1 MAQLTHWSLQ
11 NYDHVPAVR
20 KGRKAL
26 AKQMGSLMMSQ
37 WDQHRHICENY
48 NPHKT
53 ADTSGGDC
61 SGTKFYHWGAL
72 TGLIEL
78 VEEGFWK

>member
-1 MAQLTHWSLQ
+1 MNAQKAQT
-11 NYDHVPAVR
+11 
-20 KGRKAL
+20 KGGVCCA
-26 AKQMGSLMMSQ
+26 Q
-37 WDQHRHICENY
+37 NY

-78 VEEGFWK
+78 VEEGYW